1 MDIKDN
7 LSSTA
12 PSAGQGAS
20 QGGGLAAE
28 AKEAVSR
35 EVQDARDRL
44 SGVTEGLRSQATE
57 ATGTISSL
65 VSEQAER
72 RKEEAAD
79 SLRSFAEA
87 IRRAADEL
95 GERNHSMPARLVREA
110 AHGLENLSG
119 SLEQRSVDD
128 MARSMTSFARQ
139 NPATFLAGC
148 VIAGVAVG
156 RFLIASGARA
166 QPYQRYQGYQGDSGM
181 SSGMSEGMGS
191 GMSSGVGPGSGMGYG
206 SDMGPGSG
214 AGMGSS
220 GMSSGV
226 GSSGM
231 TSGVGETLGGGVG
244 GATAGVAGAGWVDP
258 TGTGAPGVGP
268 TGAGTGLDATR
279 EAGTFD
285 GTVSPSSAVGHA
297 SENNDALGTLAD
309 DPEPTMPSDT
319 GLGGSAAYG
328 SEDDALAKPGDK
340 GGRDGGL

>member
-7 LSSTA
+7 SSSTA
-12 PSAGQGAS
+12 GSAGSGAS

-35 EVQDARDRL
+35 EMQDARTRL
-44 SGVTEGLRSQATE
+44 SGVTEGLRSQASE

-95 GERNHSMPARLVREA
+95 GERNHSVPARLVREA
-110 AHGLENLSG
+110 AHGLENFSG

-128 MARSMTSFARQ
+128 MARSMTSFARR

-148 VIAGVAVG
+148 VIAGVALG

-166 QPYQRYQGYQGDSGM
+166 QPYEDYQGYQGSGM
-181 SSGMSEGMGS
+181 NDGMGAGS
-191 GMSSGVGPGSGMGYG
+191 GMGPGSGMGYG

-220 GMSSGV
+220 GV
-226 GSSGM
+226 GGSYGASASGM
-231 TSGVGETLGGGVG
+231 GAGETLGAGVG

-258 TGTGAPGVGP
+258 TGRGGPGMGP
-268 TGAGTGLDATR
+268 TGSGLGLDATR

-285 GTVSPSSAVGHA
+285 GIVSPSSAVGHA

-328 SEDDALAKPGDK
+328 SEDDALGEPGRK